1 MQIHLLILME
11 GQLEEWLYLFIFC
24 KILVYV
30 HFLKSVVRDATAV
43 GLAMCLARGLGSRC
57 ILQQNVCLSPLQS
70 GPGYRSLE
78 AEGLLVQLML

>member
-1 MQIHLLILME
+1 M
-11 GQLEEWLYLFIFC
+11 
-24 KILVYV
+24 
-30 HFLKSVVRDATAV
+30 RDATAV

-57 ILQQNVCLSPLQS
+57 ILQQNVCLSLLQS